1 MVNGNIYIESLDNL
15 FTEMYAPK
23 INDNEYKL
31 FKSKGVKKAQLE
43 CEKVYRELKNKDLD
57 YVGIKNFA
65 DFINYLEKVF
75 FYKNISYSNNVT
87 VMSPIDSKK
96 KTIWINTT
104 PELTRDSKNIKDARA
119 LVVISAYFDYNSSD
133 PRDTISITIT
143 RSTGRAIENKFIVLD
158 GSMKYNDEYEPLS
171 IVPINRLVRDSFG
184 KLYYNFYNL
193 MCCKRIFDFEYR
205 EDIFL

>member
-184 KLYYNFYNL
+184 KLYYNFYKL

>member
-87 VMSPIDSKK
+87 VMSPIESKK

-184 KLYYNFYNL
+184 KLYYNFYKL